1 MLTACSVREPCARV
15 SIRFES
21 MTPTR
26 KSSPAPAPVE
36 RAVEGVRV
44 LIPRER
50 IKKRIA
56 ELATKIRKDFR
67 DEPLHLVGVLKG
79 AVFFLA
85 DLARKIPG
93 EVSFDF
99 IAVSS
104 YGDRTHSSG
113 QVRLTRDLDSS
124 IEGKTVIVV
133 EDILDTGMTMHYLLS
148 IFQQR
153 KPKHLRVAALL
164 DKPERR
170 LTSVQADYVG
180 FRIPNEFVVGY
191 GLDYAERYR
200 NLLDVSVLTIGKA
213 GKRKAVKP

>member
-1 MLTACSVREPCARV
+1 
-15 SIRFES
+15 
-21 MTPTR
+21 MTPTS
-26 KSSPAPAPVE
+26 KNHAVPPPAGHPDE
-36 RAVEGVRV
+36 TVRV
-44 LIPRER
+44 LIPRDR
-50 IKKRIA
+50 IRKRIRK
-56 ELATKIRKDFR
+56 LATEIRRDFP

-85 DLARKIPG
+85 DLARQIAG

-104 YGDRTHSSG
+104 YGDDMHSSG

-133 EDILDTGMTMHYLLS
+133 EDILDTGRTMQYLLS

-153 KPKHLRVAALL
+153 KPRHLRVAALL
-164 DKPERR
+164 DKPDRR
-170 LTSVQADYVG
+170 VTSVQADYVG

-200 NLLDVSVLTIGKA
+200 NLLDVGILTLGKTA
-213 GKRKAVKP
+213 KKKGARK